1 MYVDKLNDIVNL
13 QESSRDV
20 NVELELSNYATRT
33 DFKNATVVD
42 TSAFSK
48 KEDLANLKSDVNK
61 FDTDKL
67 KKMYQVI

>member
-61 FDTDKL
+61 FDTDEL
-67 KKMYQVI
+67 KKMYQAI